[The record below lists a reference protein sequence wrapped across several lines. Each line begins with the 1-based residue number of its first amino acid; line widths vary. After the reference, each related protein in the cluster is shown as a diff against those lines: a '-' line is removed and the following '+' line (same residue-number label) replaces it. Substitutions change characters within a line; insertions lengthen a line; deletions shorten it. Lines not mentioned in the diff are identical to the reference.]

1 MINNRRT
8 WIDET
13 TGNTLTYEVDTLEFF
28 KVFKEN
34 EEFRSFLRKGNFI
47 HCENRVVINHPK
59 YVRSKQ
65 GGGVELTDYAKANEK
80 ECCIVFTLVEI
91 KEEIQNDE

>member
-1 MINNRRT
+1 MNELKNAKGAETAGLYT
-8 WIDET
+8 W
-13 TGNTLTYEVDTLEFF
+13 G
-28 KVFKEN
+28 EN
-34 EEFRSFLRKGNFI
+34 ASLKCRNFQ
-47 HCENRVVINHPK
+47 PK

-80 ECCIVFTLVEI
+80 ECCIVFTLVEM